1 MNGFTNTFLKP
12 NWLVVL
18 CIFIYAAK
26 RKGRNVMGPMIN
38 EETFRL
44 GIKHPIRYFLETYQL
59 LHLLLE
65 SSDYIN
71 NKRAKVI
78 NDKIRKI
85 IL

>member
-1 MNGFTNTFLKP
+1 
-12 NWLVVL
+12 
-18 CIFIYAAK
+18 
-26 RKGRNVMGPMIN
+26 
-38 EETFRL
+38 
-44 GIKHPIRYFLETYQL
+44 